1 MPYKIEKRDSK
12 YVVVKEDDGKVMGTH
27 ESYEK
32 ARAQQKALYAG
43 EKTGKAAS
51 RMKK

>member
-1 MPYKIEKRDSK
+1 MPYKIQKRDSK
-12 YVVVKEDDGKVMGTH
+12 WVVVKEDDGKVMGTH

-32 ARAQQKALYAG
+32 ARDQQKALYAG

-51 RMKK
+51 KLR